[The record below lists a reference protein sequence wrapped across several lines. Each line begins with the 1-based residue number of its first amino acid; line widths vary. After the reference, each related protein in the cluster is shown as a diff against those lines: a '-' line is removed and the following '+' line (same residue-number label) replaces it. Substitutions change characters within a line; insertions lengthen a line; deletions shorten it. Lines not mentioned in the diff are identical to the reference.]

1 MSMSTMLTKYVALL
15 GGMLLTLAAP
25 FILRPADTSLTT
37 ESDGKVVII
46 TPHNETIRREFG
58 AAFTQYMKAKTGETI
73 QVDWRTPGAGTSE
86 ITRFINSE
94 FSAAFEN
101 YWKNTQNYEWESEY
115 LGYFNDRKMEIPD
128 NEAEKTTQHRV
139 RELFLDS
146 TVGIGV
152 DLFFGGGTYDFQKQK
167 GLGYLVAST
176 PDGKA
181 GLAAVAS
188 KDPDLFTDAIFPQT
202 VSGEPYYDPE
212 LCWAGATL
220 SSFGICY
227 NVDVVQALGA
237 ASPPSS
243 WKDLADPVYFKN
255 IAMADP
261 NQSGSVTKAFEMLMQ
276 QQIQEAVT
284 EQTRRADFAT
294 LSDEDKERKKQEAVE
309 EGWLAALRM
318 IQDIGANSRYF
329 TDSATK
335 IPHDVAQ
342 GEAAAGMCVD
352 FYGRTYNE
360 KLRKED
366 GTSRVQFVVPKGGT
380 STGVDPIGMFRGA
393 PNPEY
398 ATEFLEFVLSVDG
411 QKLWNYRKGE
421 LGGPA
426 RTSLRRLPVRKDLY
440 TPKHLSHFSDPDV
453 MPYEHADEFVYVSDY
468 TGPYF
473 DVIRFL
479 IRVMCIDVHPE
490 LQEARQALIEND
502 FPRIA
507 TATYRDLRLVTFQK
521 ASQRLR
527 KVMSSDDKL
536 LRLRLTRDLAEH
548 FRKQYHKV
556 TEMAHRGE

>member
-1 MSMSTMLTKYVALL
+1 
-15 GGMLLTLAAP
+15 
-25 FILRPADTSLTT
+25 
-37 ESDGKVVII
+37 
-46 TPHNETIRREFG
+46 
-58 AAFTQYMKAKTGETI
+58 TQ
-73 QVDWRTPGAGTSE
+73 D
-86 ITRFINSE
+86 
-94 FSAAFEN
+94 
-101 YWKNTQNYEWESEY
+101 YEWDAQY
-115 LGYFNDRKMEIPD
+115 LNYFNDRKMKLPD
-128 NEAEKTTQHRV
+128 NDADKTTAHRV
-139 RELFLDS
+139 RELFLNS

-152 DLFFGGGTYDFQKQK
+152 DLFFGGGTYDFHKQK

-181 GLAAVAS
+181 GLAAVSA
-188 KDPDLFTDAIFPQT
+188 KHPDLFTEALFPQE
-202 VSGEPYYDPE
+202 VSGEPYYDSE

-227 NVDVVQALGA
+227 NSDVVAALGA
-237 ASPPSS
+237 ASPPST
-243 WKDLADPVYFKN
+243 WKDLADPIYFRN

-276 QQIQEAVT
+276 QQIQEAIHAEVNGV
-284 EQTRRADFAT
+284 EFAS
-294 LSDEDKERKKQEAVE
+294 LSVNDKARKKQEALE
-309 EGWLAALRM
+309 AGWLAALRI

-366 GTSRVQFVVPKGGT
+366 GTSRVHFVVPKGGT

-398 ATEFLEFVLSVDG
+398 ATAFLEFVLSVDG
-411 QKLWNYRKGE
+411 QKLWNYRKGSP
-421 LGGPA
+421 GGPI

-440 TPKHLSHFSDPDV
+440 TPDHLQHFSDAEV
-453 MPYEHADEFVYVSDY
+453 MPYDHADEFVYVSDY

-502 FPRIA
+502 FPKIA

-527 KVMSSDDKL
+527 SGLSSDDKL
-536 LRLRLTRDLAEH
+536 VRLHLTRNLADH

-556 TEMAHRGE
+556 TAMARRGE